1 MTTEYTQAVPEHTSN
16 DPAGA
21 GRRLR
26 TGRAVLAGLAGAAGA
41 GRRLRTGRAALAGL
55 AGAAAATVL
64 VACGGGGGSP
74 GGAGSTGGSH
84 PAGNTAVVT
93 TRHLAGLGT
102 VLVSASGKTI
112 YSPEQETH
120 GQIRCTGS
128 CLSFWFPVT
137 VTSATG
143 LHAPS
148 GLTGVLGTIHRH
160 DDGRTQLT
168 YNGRPLYTFKLDQ
181 SPGQARGSNFTDSFG
196 GTSFTW
202 QAVTASGAA
211 SGPGGGAAPT
221 GGPGYQGGSGY

>member
-1 MTTEYTQAVPEHTSN
+1 
-16 DPAGA
+16 
-21 GRRLR
+21 
-26 TGRAVLAGLAGAAGA
+26 
-41 GRRLRTGRAALAGL
+41 
-55 AGAAAATVL
+55 
-64 VACGGGGGSP
+64 
-74 GGAGSTGGSH
+74 
-84 PAGNTAVVT
+84 VVT
-93 TRHLAGLGT
+93 TRDLAGLGT
-102 VLVSASGKTI
+102 VLVSTSGKTI
-112 YSPEQETH
+112 YSPEQEAH

-128 CLSFWFPVT
+128 CLGFWFPVT

-148 GLTGVLGTIHRH
+148 GLTGVLGTIHRR

-211 SGPGGGAAPT
+211 AGSGDGAAPT
-221 GGPGYQGGSGY
+221 GGAGYQGGAGY

>member
-1 MTTEYTQAVPEHTSN
+1 MTTEYTQAVPERTFN
-16 DPAGA
+16 APAGA

-26 TGRAVLAGLAGAAGA
+26 
-41 GRRLRTGRAALAGL
+41 RAALAGL
-55 AGAAAATVL
+55 AGAAAAIAL
-64 VACGGGGGSP
+64 VACGGGGSP
-74 GGAGSTGGSH
+74 GGAGSTGGH
-84 PAGNTAVVT
+84 AAANTAVVT
-93 TRHLAGLGT
+93 IRHLAGLGT

-112 YSPEQETH
+112 YSPEQEAR
-120 GQIRCTGS
+120 GQIQCTGG

-137 VTSATG
+137 VTSTTG

-168 YNGRPLYTFKLDQ
+168 YNGRPLYTFRLDQ

-211 SGPGGGAAPT
+211 SGSGGGSAPTGGAAPT

>member
-1 MTTEYTQAVPEHTSN
+1 MSAALSGDSDVWLASCRDFHASPFARR
-16 DPAGA
+16 PGA
-21 GRRLR
+21 GCPV
-26 TGRAVLAGLAGAAGA
+26 AVWGCLE
-41 GRRLRTGRAALAGL
+41 
-55 AGAAAATVL
+55 
-64 VACGGGGGSP
+64 CP
-74 GGAGSTGGSH
+74 
-84 PAGNTAVVT
+84 NAVFT

-102 VLVSASGKTI
+102 VLVSASGRTI
-112 YSPEQETH
+112 YSPEQEAH

-148 GLTGVLGTIHRH
+148 GLTGVLGTIHRR

-202 QAVTASGAA
+202 QAVTSRGAA
-211 SGPGGGAAPT
+211 SGSGGGAAPT

>member
-1 MTTEYTQAVPEHTSN
+1 
-16 DPAGA
+16 
-21 GRRLR
+21 
-26 TGRAVLAGLAGAAGA
+26 
-41 GRRLRTGRAALAGL
+41 
-55 AGAAAATVL
+55 
-64 VACGGGGGSP
+64 
-74 GGAGSTGGSH
+74 
-84 PAGNTAVVT
+84 VVT

-196 GTSFTW
+196 GTSFTLAGGHG
-202 QAVTASGAA
+202 QRRGLRVRRRGGVHRRAGIPGRLRIL
-211 SGPGGGAAPT
+211 GPGRPGT
-221 GGPGYQGGSGY
+221 GRRR